1 MILSLL
7 NNLIFKINRWHLL
20 QNGAGELPS
29 TKTKENL
36 TNWLSETLS
45 AILSFI
51 TSKLM
56 KVAQLLYNVLCKFVY
71 FIVKIVL
78 NVMDFVMVIISE
90 LSGQA
95 QGFDMEEVNS
105 NLENS
110 DILFR
115 FLLNSYTLTI
125 LKRLFIYALFLL
137 ILITIFS
144 IVMNEW
150 KNATKSETNTY
161 KNTLI
166 RSLGSIFMMFFLPF
180 IVIVGIIS
188 SNVIL
193 ASLVASVNPSG
204 TTRFSVG
211 ATLFASATYD
221 ANLYRNYADAGQKI
235 PIVFDFDGGFEN
247 ARDSIERNPELQDND
262 YLSSGYSTYS
272 MFQTE
277 EYFTF
282 AQIPDDSSY
291 YNYYDGQYLK
301 TKRIEYYV
309 MADFIDYAMQS
320 GEEFYIK
327 NAEDIFLEALAVL
340 KDYEGKEAVEG
351 VKYSDF
357 LYPDPNTVSF
367 TDAGD
372 VTHIGIDFNQIN
384 EKYLSGFEMY
394 NFQTLREIFSTIVPY
409 KINSDGTEEAIPLYD
424 ADNKINSEL
433 SRVAYYKIN
442 VKYNTDKLQ
451 NTDEVASVEYI
462 AYPGAT
468 NEVDGAVYLY
478 TTKKTLVLKDLNEA
492 KEGRD
497 EYINITLNCPVLK
510 NSGSKVVQSG
520 SAKKEALST
529 STLYQ
534 FKTNYLSTEKISA
547 SNDVADDVAAASE
560 PATEPESINCYQ
572 LQFIQKGKSKIEYV
586 SLPSSLFIA
595 RGAFTSDGH
604 PTAIKESGG
613 DIVFYRHDIS
623 SPKSMSLKP
632 LTTYSSTSSNGT
644 TTDLGDGGDFFS
656 RVLGFGNSSIN
667 SKLTA
672 SISASQQFYKI
683 DKTVGTFKNG
693 FYTLNYSFVNTEIGI
708 ENIYDLGE
716 LNIILL
722 VVASVTLLKVL
733 VYIIFGLIKRLLEL
747 TVLWFTYPAW
757 LLKYPLE
764 SGKGSILQDST
775 FQKWSYR
782 FMERTLSVYALYIGL
797 ALYYAFVPV
806 VMASDIV
813 PTSVVINTSDGNIFN
828 NVSPELVSW
837 LINTMFILVLF
848 TFVDKVESIVGNY
861 ILKGNSKT
869 GSALSSEGKEVFDA
883 SIGNVKQGIELFNV
897 KKQVKKAGNKVKEYA
912 MTAVDMVPG
921 SALAKDAAGALKQ
934 HRDNKKYDKL
944 VQGYGDTLRNA
955 TTNDELRDALN
966 NNPVEKTES
975 DGDEKVNQYQKKYR
989 QRTKKIMERRK
1000 RVEPKNKSK

>member
-29 TKTKENL
+29 TKTKE
-36 TNWLSETLS
+36 TIMGWLSETLS

-78 NVMDFVMVIISE
+78 NIMDFIMVIISE

-95 QGFDMEEVNS
+95 QGYDMSEVNS

-150 KNATKSETNTY
+150 KNATKSESNTY
-161 KNTLI
+161 KNTLV

-221 ANLYRNYADAGQKI
+221 ANLYRNYADSGQKI
-235 PIVFDFDGGFEN
+235 PIVFDFDGGFGT
-247 ARDSIERNPELQDND
+247 AREGVGRNEELQDND
-262 YLSSGYSTYS
+262 FLNSGYSTYS

-282 AQIPDDSSY
+282 AQIPEDSSY
-291 YNYYDGQYLK
+291 YDYYDGQYLK
-301 TKRIEYYV
+301 TNRIEYYV

-327 NAEDIFLEALAVL
+327 NAEDVFLEALAVL
-340 KDYEGKEAVEG
+340 KNYEGKEAVDG
-351 VKYSDF
+351 VKYINL
-357 LYPDPNTVSF
+357 LYPDPTKVSF
-367 TDAGD
+367 TDEGG
-372 VTHIGIDFNQIN
+372 VNHTGIDFNEIN
-384 EKYLSGFEMY
+384 ENYLSGFELY
-394 NFQTLREIFSTIVPY
+394 NFQTLREIFSTIIPY
-409 KINSDGTEEAIPLYD
+409 KIEADGTEKAIALYD
-424 ADNKINSEL
+424 GGGAINPEL
-433 SRVAYYKIN
+433 SSVAYYKIN
-442 VKYNTDKLQ
+442 VKYNKEKLK
-451 NTDEVASVEYI
+451 NTDGVESVEYI

-478 TTKKTLVLKDLNEA
+478 TTKKTLVLNDLEKAKDGQIEQI
-492 KEGRD
+492 KE
-497 EYINITLNCPVLK
+497 TLYCPVLK

-547 SNDVADDVAAASE
+547 SNDVVTDAAAASE

-572 LQFIQKGKSKIEYV
+572 LQFIQNGKSKIETV
-586 SLPSSLFIA
+586 ALPSSPFVA

-613 DIVFYRHDIS
+613 NIVFYRHDIS

-632 LTTYSSTSSNGT
+632 VTTYSSTDSSGN
-644 TTDLGDGGDFFS
+644 TTDLGNDGDFFS

-683 DKTVGTFKNG
+683 DTTVGTFKNG
-693 FYTLNYSFVNTEIGI
+693 FYTLNYSFVNTEVGI
-708 ENIYDLGE
+708 ENLYDLGE

-806 VMASDIV
+806 VMATDIV

-828 NVSPELVSW
+828 NVSPELVGW
-837 LINTMFILVLF
+837 LLNTMFILVLF
-848 TFVDKVESIVGNY
+848 TFVEKVESIVGNY
-861 ILKGNSKT
+861 VLKGNTAT
-869 GSALSSEGKEVFDA
+869 GATLSADGKAVFDA

-897 KKQVKKAGNKVKEYA
+897 KKQVKKAGNQVKKYA
-912 MTAVDMVPG
+912 MNAVDMVPG
-921 SALAKDAAGALKQ
+921 SALAKDAAGAIRQ

-944 VQGYGDTLRNA
+944 VQGYGDTLKNA

-975 DGDEKVNQYQKKYR
+975 DGDEKINQYQKQYR
-989 QRTKKIMERRK
+989 KRTKKIQERRK
-1000 RVEPKNKSK
+1000 RVEPKNKK